1 MATNNVTLY
10 YIHDPMCSWCWGFR
24 STWQQLQQNLSSA
37 IEVTYLVGGLAADT
51 DQPMPI
57 AMQQSLAAT
66 WQRIQQHIPG
76 TQFNYDFWNPS
87 SNTQPRRATYPS
99 CRAVLAAKAQ
109 QPSSEQAMIE
119 AIQQVYYLQAKNPAN
134 LDVLTAVAETID
146 LQPDQFLQDITS
158 PAIEQEFLRQLA
170 QARQLSNQGFPSL
183 VLKHGNSHHAIPLDY
198 NNSQTMKQAILTII
212 DPQQ

>member
-1 MATNNVTLY
+1 
-10 YIHDPMCSWCWGFR
+10 
-24 STWQQLQQNLSSA
+24 
-37 IEVTYLVGGLAADT
+37 VGGLAADT

-158 PAIEQEFLRQLA
+158 PAIEQEFLRQLT

-183 VLKHGNSHHAIPLDY
+183 VLKHGNSRHAIPLDY

-212 DPQQ
+212 NPQQ